1 MICWVLVKMANL
13 IILIFLAEIRT
24 QGRTYSLRF
33 LQTPKSGHLFEG
45 ANVRPEPLFKDLH
58 PNILPLVWAKV
69 KSAASKIN
77 AKVREDVLKILKE
90 YKGKVIADLKNLGQT
105 IISAGKEIIV
115 VINKDLVE
123 VIVGDQVAESSDVA
137 YGFRDSEYT
146 FEVLY

>member
-1 MICWVLVKMANL
+1 M
-13 IILIFLAEIRT
+13 
-24 QGRTYSLRF
+24 
-33 LQTPKSGHLFEG
+33 
-45 ANVRPEPLFKDLH
+45 
-58 PNILPLVWAKV
+58 

-146 FEVLY
+146 FWFFLYYDVQFMSVL